1 MEPARRRT
9 RLILPVAAAGV
20 ALWLA
25 LSGGPMLALLRPL
38 QAAVLQWLM
47 PEFSVDRLDL
57 ESAAGTLRLSARAVT
72 REHIVLRGRVFP
84 PGLAFEAHTPARQ
97 TQRLAVMTLLTCAL
111 CWGISQAL
119 RWPSMLAIAGAGL
132 AATLVAAPVV
142 LAGQMW
148 SLGVAGLD
156 EPSLRALLVE
166 ASRVVLHGGDMAL
179 VIVLSMV
186 LSDHANRRS
195 GPALRGPA
203 DEGVDASAR
212 RTA

>member
-1 MEPARRRT
+1 MEPARLRT
-9 RLILPVAAAGV
+9 RLTLAATTAGA

-25 LSGGPMLALLRPL
+25 LAGGPALALLRPL
-38 QAAVLQWLM
+38 QAVVLQWLM

-57 ESAAGTLRLSARAVT
+57 ETAAGTLRLSARSVT

-97 TQRLAVMTLLTCAL
+97 TQRLGVMTLLACAM
-111 CWGISQAL
+111 CWGTGQAL
-119 RWPSMLAIAGAGL
+119 RWHSMLAIACAGL

-179 VIVLSMV
+179 LIVLCMV

-203 DEGVDASAR
+203 DEGVDGSGRRSA
-212 RTA
+212 